1 MMKLLVT
8 LLLLLGCSR
17 SSPLAE
23 PDDYQYEDSQS
34 DLELE
39 ETDIGDIDIQITS
52 RPSVVEGKIGEKVL
66 LPCKVQPEGTPPPLL
81 MKYKMK
87 SNINSCNSVRPGV

>member
-23 PDDYQYEDSQS
+23 PEEYQYDESDSEV
-34 DLELE
+34 ELE
-39 ETDIGDIDIQITS
+39 ETDSDIDIQIVS
-52 RPSVVEGKIGEKVL
+52 QSKIVEGRIGEKVV
-66 LPCKVQPEGTPPPLL
+66 LPCRVQPEGIELL
-81 MKYKMK
+81 SSLLTKCQLKLTQY
-87 SNINSCNSVRPGV
+87 

>member
-23 PDDYQYEDSQS
+23 PDDYQYDDSES
-34 DLELE
+34 DLE
-39 ETDIGDIDIQITS
+39 ETIDIQVTS
-52 RPSVVEGKIGEKVL
+52 RPYLVETKIGEKVV
-66 LPCKVQPEGTPPPLL
+66 LPCKVQPEGIATLF
-81 MKYKMK
+81 Y
-87 SNINSCNSVRPGV
+87 

>member
-23 PDDYQYEDSQS
+23 PDDYQYDDSES
-34 DLELE
+34 DQE
-39 ETDIGDIDIQITS
+39 ETIDIQVTS
-52 RPSVVEGKIGEKVL
+52 RPYVMEAKIGEKVV
-66 LPCKVQPEGTPPPLL
+66 LPCKVEPEGIASL
-81 MKYKMK
+81 
-87 SNINSCNSVRPGV
+87 N